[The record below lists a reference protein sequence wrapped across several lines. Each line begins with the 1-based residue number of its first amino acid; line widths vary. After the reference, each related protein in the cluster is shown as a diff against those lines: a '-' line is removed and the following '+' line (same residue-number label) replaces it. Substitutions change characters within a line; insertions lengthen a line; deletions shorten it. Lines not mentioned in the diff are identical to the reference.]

1 MLKYVPKY
9 DAGFKP
15 AIIEL
20 QNFIEKVK
28 ESSEKNKLV
37 VCLERTKGYNYIY
50 EIDIFKDG
58 TGHDDE
64 NYEVVE
70 RIIKTLLWLAGGYKI
85 YIAGSHEIY
94 TRISKA
100 YSKDGERAFD
110 FNFMARVYECEFKV
124 VECAYDEVPAL
135 KEQNEKM
142 QNGLDGC
149 RIGFDAG
156 GSDRKVSASEDGKVL
171 FSDETVWFPKIN
183 SDPKYHFEGIKDSIE
198 RASKFLPTI
207 DSIGV
212 STAGIVVDNKI
223 MVASLFLKVNEEDF
237 DKYVKNIYI
246 DVTKEFEKKYNKHIP
261 LVVANDGDVTALAG
275 AIELNTDRV
284 LGIAMGT
291 SEAAGYIGAG
301 GSIKGWLNELAFAP
315 VDFNKDAMVDE
326 WSGDYGCGVKYFSQD
341 SIIKLAEAAGIEFD
355 PSFSPARKLKFVQD
369 LYVNGTKEEKE
380 VAEQIYLDLGTYL
393 GFTIAYYAHFYDIK
407 HVLLLG
413 RVVSG
418 NGGNLITARA
428 RHVLR
433 DVFPELASRIVLDM
447 PDEKSRRVGQSIAAA
462 SLPTIK

>member
-1 MLKYVPKY
+1 MKYIPKY

-15 AIIEL
+15 AILEL
-20 QNFIEKVK
+20 KKYEEAVK
-28 ESSEKNKLV
+28 AASEKQTV
-37 VCLERTKGYNYIY
+37 TICLERTKGYNYIY
-50 EIDIFKDG
+50 KIDTFKDG
-58 TGHDDE
+58 TGHDEE
-64 NYEVVE
+64 NYEIVE
-70 RIIKTLLWLAGGYKI
+70 RIVKTILWIAGGYII
-85 YIAGSHEIY
+85 YVAGSKYIY
-94 TRISKA
+94 ERLNA
-100 YSKDGERAFD
+100 DYSPSGARAFD
-110 FNFMARVYECEFKV
+110 YQFMGKVYENTFKV
-124 VECAYDEVPAL
+124 LFVEEKDIPEL

-142 QNGLDGC
+142 QNGLNGN

-156 GSDRKVSASEDGKVL
+156 GSDRKVSASIDGDVK

-183 SDPKYHFEGIKDSIE
+183 SNPDYHFEGIKDSIE
-198 RASKFLPTI
+198 RASMYMDTI

-237 DKYVKNIYI
+237 NKKVKTIYI
-246 DVTKEFEKKYNKHIP
+246 DVAKEFEKKYNKKIP

-275 AIELNTDRV
+275 AIELKTDRV

-291 SEAAGYIGAG
+291 SEAAGYIGEGNAL
-301 GSIKGWLNELAFAP
+301 KGWLNELAFAP

-341 SIIKLAEAAGIEFD
+341 SIIKLAEAAGIVFD
-355 PSFSPARKLKFVQD
+355 TEFSPARKLKYIQD
-369 LYVNGTKEEKE
+369 LYEQGSEI
-380 VAEQIYLDLGTYL
+380 AEQIYKDLGTYL
-393 GFTIAYYAHFYDIK
+393 GYTIAYYEHFYDIK
-407 HVLLLG
+407 HILLLG

-418 NGGNLITARA
+418 KGGNTILSRA

-433 DVFPELASRIVLDM
+433 EDFPNLASRIVLDM

-462 SLPTIK
+462 SLPTIE

>member
-1 MLKYVPKY
+1 MKYIPKY
-9 DAGFKP
+9 DPNFKP

-20 QNFIEKVK
+20 QNFIDKVAASNEKAT
-28 ESSEKNKLV
+28 LTI
-37 VCLERTKGYNYIY
+37 CLERTKGYNYIY
-50 EIDIFKDG
+50 KIDIFKDG
-58 TGHDDE
+58 TGHDEE

-70 RIIKTLLWLAGGYKI
+70 RLVKTILWIAGGYII
-85 YIAGSHEIY
+85 YVAGSHYIFE
-94 TRISKA
+94 RLHA
-100 YSKDGERAFD
+100 DYSKDGKRAFD
-110 FNFMARVYECEFKV
+110 FGFMSRVYENTFKV
-124 VECAYDEVPAL
+124 LEVEEKDIPAL
-135 KEQNEKM
+135 KEMNEKL
-142 QNGLDGC
+142 QNGLNGN

-156 GSDRKVSASEDGKVL
+156 GSDRKVSASIDGKVM

-183 SDPKYHFEGIKDSIE
+183 TNPDYHFEGIKDSIE
-198 RASKFLPTI
+198 RASMYMPTI

-237 DKYVKNIYI
+237 NKKVKTIYI
-246 DVTKEFEKKYNKHIP
+246 DVAKEFEKKYNKKIP

-275 AIELNTDRV
+275 AIELKTDRV

-291 SEAAGYIGAG
+291 SEAAGYIGEGNAL
-301 GSIKGWLNELAFAP
+301 KGWLNELAFAP

-341 SIIKLAEAAGIEFD
+341 GIIKLAEAAGIKFD
-355 PSFSPARKLKFVQD
+355 EEFSPARKLKYVQD
-369 LYVNGTKEEKE
+369 LYEQGDQIAEELYKD
-380 VAEQIYLDLGTYL
+380 VGTYL
-393 GFTIAYYAHFYDIK
+393 GYTIAYYAHFYDIK

-418 NGGNLITARA
+418 KGGNTLLARC

-433 DVFPELASRIVLDM
+433 DEFPNLASRIVLDM

-462 SLPTIK
+462 SLPIIK

>member
-1 MLKYVPKY
+1 MKYIPKY
-9 DAGFKP
+9 DSGFKP

-20 QNFIEKVK
+20 QNFMQKVSAAKEK
-28 ESSEKNKLV
+28 STLTI
-37 VCLERTKGYNYIY
+37 CLERTKGFNYIY
-50 EIDIFKDG
+50 KIDIFKDG
-58 TGHDDE
+58 TGHDSE

-70 RIIKTLLWLAGGYKI
+70 RIVKTILWIAGGYII
-85 YIAGSHEIY
+85 YVAGSHYIY
-94 TRISKA
+94 EKLKEA
-100 YSKDGERAFD
+100 YSATGARAFD
-110 FNFMARVYECEFKV
+110 FNFMSRVYENEFKV
-124 VECAYDEVPAL
+124 IEVEEKDIPAL
-135 KEQNEKM
+135 KEQNEKL
-142 QNGLDGC
+142 QNGLNGN

-156 GSDRKVSASEDGKVL
+156 GSDRKVSASIDGKVM

-183 SDPKYHFEGIKDSIE
+183 ANPDYHFEGIKDSIE
-198 RASKFLPTI
+198 RASMYMPTI

-237 DKYVKNIYI
+237 NKKVKTIYI
-246 DVTKEFEKKYNKHIP
+246 DVAKEFEKKYNKKIP

-275 AIELNTDRV
+275 AIELKTDRV

-291 SEAAGYIGAG
+291 SEAAGYIGEGNAL
-301 GSIKGWLNELAFAP
+301 KGWLNELAFAP

-341 SIIKLAEAAGIEFD
+341 GIIKLAEAAGIKFD
-355 PSFSPARKLKFVQD
+355 EEFSPARKLKYVQD
-369 LYVNGTKEEKE
+369 LYEQGSEI
-380 VAEQIYLDLGTYL
+380 AEQLYKDLGTYL
-393 GFTIAYYAHFYDIK
+393 GYTLAYYSHFYDIK

-418 NGGNLITARA
+418 KGGNMILARC

-433 DVFPELASRIVLDM
+433 DEFPNLASRLVLDM

-462 SLPTIK
+462 SLPIIK